1 MDSGRIIAGA
11 LFLDELRNEDSL
23 AHQKNMLAMGTG
35 ALGEHRSGGSP
46 ASAHQPMPI
55 DADFHGW
62 ALEQAGALRE
72 KKPDSIDWQHIA
84 EELELM
90 AAGER
95 RTLRRQ
101 LKRLLLHLLKM
112 REQPAQLSR
121 HGGWRRSIRDARD
134 EIEYILEDSPGIF
147 QGRTD
152 EFLADAYA
160 RARETASEETKL
172 PLKNFPEKC
181 PWSYEHVMRKDFF
194 PGTTRSD

>member
-1 MDSGRIIAGA
+1 V
-11 LFLDELRNEDSL
+11 
-23 AHQKNMLAMGTG
+23 
-35 ALGEHRSGGSP
+35 
-46 ASAHQPMPI
+46 SAHQAMAI

-72 KKPDSIDWQHIA
+72 KKPESIDWQHIA

-112 REQPAQLSR
+112 REQPEQLSR

-134 EIEYILEDSPGIF
+134 EIEYILADSPGIF
-147 QGRTD
+147 QGRTA

-160 RARETASEETKL
+160 RARETASEETRL
-172 PLKNFPEKC
+172 PLKNFPEEC